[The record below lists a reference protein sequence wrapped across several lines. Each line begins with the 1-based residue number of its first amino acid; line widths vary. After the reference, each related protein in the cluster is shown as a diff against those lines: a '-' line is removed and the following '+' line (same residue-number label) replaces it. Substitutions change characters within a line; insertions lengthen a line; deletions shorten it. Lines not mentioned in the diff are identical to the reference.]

1 MKDTAIIK
9 IERRNLCSSSANK
22 RLRKEGFL
30 PANIFGKGTESIAV
44 KVNRSELRKKISTLG
59 RNAIF
64 TLEIAEENSFPV
76 IIKEIQTS
84 PLGEEI
90 HIDFQQVSLSEE
102 IKADVVVK
110 VIGKENLEAQK
121 LILNHQIDFITVRGL
136 PQDIPD
142 AVEID
147 VSALKIG
154 SILTIRDI
162 ALPKGIV
169 CENNPDS
176 IVITVNQSKIK
187 AEATEA
193 TA

>member
-1 MKDTAIIK
+1 MIK

>member
-110 VIGKENLEAQK
+110 VIGKENLEAQQ

-187 AEATEA
+187 AEATA
-193 TA
+193 

>member
-162 ALPKGIV
+162 ALPQGIV